1 MPLTTPVAGVAM
13 GLILEPD
20 GRFTVLTDILG
31 SEDALGDM
39 DFKVAGSAEAVTAFQ
54 MDIKVEGITLD
65 IMQTALQ
72 RARDAR
78 QHILGEMAKCN
89 PGPKRV
95 LSPYA
100 PKVVKVTIDP
110 SKVHRCRDERLCCLF
125 LFRGGSACEMK
136 NAPKQCWL
144 LVY

>member
-1 MPLTTPVAGVAM
+1 MMTPHETGVPLTTEVAGVAM

-65 IMQTALQ
+65 IMETALA

-78 QHILGEMAKCN
+78 RHILAEMRNSN
-89 PGPKRV
+89 PAPRRA
-95 LSPYA
+95 LSPFA
-100 PKVVKVTIDP
+100 PKIVKVVIDP
-110 SKVHRCRDERLCCLF
+110 GKVCVVP
-125 LFRGGSACEMK
+125 
-136 NAPKQCWL
+136 APVMLTVDC
-144 LVY
+144 

>member
-1 MPLTTPVAGVAM
+1 M

-65 IMQTALQ
+65 IMETALQ

-78 QHILGEMAKCN
+78 RHILAEMAKS
-89 PGPKRV
+89 
-95 LSPYA
+95 SPA
-100 PKVVKVTIDP
+100 PKLALSALAPKIVKINIDP
-110 SKVHRCRDERLCCLF
+110 GKVWGEAIMR
-125 LFRGGSACEMK
+125 
-136 NAPKQCWL
+136 
-144 LVY
+144 